1 MILRR
6 LSQSIKQQNWT
17 AIWIEFILLVSG
29 VFLGI
34 QVANWNEESHD
45 RQNEREYLDR
55 LNVELAS
62 ILPLAKAEH
71 EHLQE
76 QGALIESLRSFLAS
90 GQGADKLDEK
100 HCIAVGRSHI
110 YAATIFYPPTI
121 KELISTG
128 RILLI
133 REPAVRAAI
142 MSFDQTHTE
151 LTQLRTDIQIDRKVL
166 ARYYPELIDSG
177 LSADWKGA
185 VCDFEGMRSN
195 LAFRNDF
202 TDNMR
207 RYRAYTAEIGQ
218 RQVRAVE
225 ALATALDYSAS
236 GKSVQSTNAPD
247 SKNEGAVK

>member
-1 MILRR
+1 M
-6 LSQSIKQQNWT
+6 
-17 AIWIEFILLVSG
+17 LLVLG

-34 QVANWNEESHD
+34 QVANWNEESHN
-45 RQNEREYLDR
+45 RQNEREYLER
-55 LNVELAS
+55 LLVDLAT

-71 EHLQE
+71 QHLQE
-76 QGALIESLRSFLAS
+76 QAVLIEGLRSFLAS
-90 GQGADKLDEK
+90 GQGAEKLDER

-110 YAATIFYPPTI
+110 YAGTIFYPPTI

-133 REPAVRAAI
+133 REPTVRAAI

-195 LAFRNDF
+195 PAFRNDF

-225 ALATALDYSAS
+225 ALVTALDYSAS
-236 GKSVQSTNAPD
+236 GKSVQSTNAPH